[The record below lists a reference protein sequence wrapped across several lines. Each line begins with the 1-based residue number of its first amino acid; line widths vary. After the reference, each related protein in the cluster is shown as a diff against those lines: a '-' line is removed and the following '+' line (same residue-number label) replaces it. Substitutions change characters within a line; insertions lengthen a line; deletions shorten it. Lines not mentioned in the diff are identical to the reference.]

1 MPTFFRQSNTE
12 SVFDCTRITPYPR
25 NHPQYNIC
33 LSPYVLVIHTLI
45 SLLAKNFIK
54 KSRKIT
60 RYTMNIS
67 MYCFKHFLFLI
78 ITIPNNDNIIT
89 GFNTHAALNLSNI
102 KSLQIGDVKKYAS
115 SMVSIV
121 GCFILIFILSSPT
134 VFNNH
139 IHDLITVVNVIFVF
153 QF

>member
-1 MPTFFRQSNTE
+1 MFKSICP
-12 SVFDCTRITPYPR
+12 CHPYAHFIVSKKLYKEKQK
-25 NHPQYNIC
+25 NNQ
-33 LSPYVLVIHTLI
+33 IH
-45 SLLAKNFIK
+45 
-54 KSRKIT
+54 
-60 RYTMNIS
+60 YEY